1 MDDATRVRRNYWIS
15 QVAPGERESIL
26 SMGETIASDA
36 FYRDLAFGTGGL
48 RGILGIGSNRMNVYT
63 VAKATQG
70 LANYLNSVHESACVA
85 IARDSR
91 NLGEKFC
98 KVVACVLAANGI
110 KAYMYPRIEP
120 TPALSFAVRYLKCD
134 AGVCITASHNPKE
147 YNGMKMTVND
157 FGNACGEMIQQF
169 RRFVEENSK
178 KEVNNEREVIGHVVK
193 ENVREVYL
201 NLVKK
206 SIDLGD
212 KKIKAVVDTA
222 NGTASIIAQ
231 EMFDMFKDKIEMIP
245 LYMESDSEFPNHHP
259 DPSVESNNEDLK
271 KAVLENKADLGI
283 GIDGDGDRVGIID
296 ENGKMI
302 FADFYAIIIWR
313 YLMDKVTNKKAL
325 FDVKCTKSLADEI
338 EKLGGTPVCY
348 RTGNSYMKAK
358 MRDDDFMFGSE
369 LSGHVWF
376 RDKWPNIDDGLY
388 AGLRLIE
395 IMSKTGKSI
404 TEMLEGI
411 NKYYS
416 TPEIKFE
423 ASDDVKFKIIEK
435 IKEYCIDKG
444 YKINDI
450 DGVRAEFDNGWAL
463 VRASNT
469 GPNITARFEGK
480 TEEDMEKIKDEFI
493 GLIK

>member
-1 MDDATRVRRNYWIS
+1 MKYKVIENINPNIFRGYDIRAIYGKDLDENIAY
-15 QVAPGERESIL
+15 
-26 SMGETIASDA
+26 TI
-36 FYRDLAFGTGGL
+36 
-48 RGILGIGSNRMNVYT
+48 
-63 VAKATQG
+63 G
-70 LANYLNSVHESACVA
+70 LAYAKYIRNNGYDRCVIGRDNRSSSLPLSEALIQGIIEGDNIEVIDIGLVTTPMYYYGQIFLNDGKN
-85 IARDSR
+85 IMP
-91 NLGEKFC
+91 
-98 KVVACVLAANGI
+98 GI
-110 KAYMYPRIEP
+110 M
-120 TPALSFAVRYLKCD
+120 
-134 AGVCITASHNPKE
+134 ITASHNPKE

-193 ENVREVYL
+193 ENVREGYL

-212 KKIKAVVDTA
+212 KKIKVVVDTA

-480 TEEDMEKIKDEFI
+480 TEEYMEKIKDEFVA
-493 GLIK
+493 LIK

>member
-1 MDDATRVRRNYWIS
+1 MKYKVIENINPNIFRGYDIRAIYGKDLDENIAY
-15 QVAPGERESIL
+15 
-26 SMGETIASDA
+26 TI
-36 FYRDLAFGTGGL
+36 
-48 RGILGIGSNRMNVYT
+48 
-63 VAKATQG
+63 G
-70 LANYLNSVHESACVA
+70 LAYAKYIRNNGYDRCVIGRDNRSSSLPLSEALIQGIIEGDNIEVIDIGLVTTPMYYYGQIFLNDGKN
-85 IARDSR
+85 IMP
-91 NLGEKFC
+91 
-98 KVVACVLAANGI
+98 GI
-110 KAYMYPRIEP
+110 M
-120 TPALSFAVRYLKCD
+120 
-134 AGVCITASHNPKE
+134 ITASHNPKE

-178 KEVNNEREVIGHVVK
+178 KEVNNERDVIGHVVK
-193 ENVREVYL
+193 ENVREGYL

-245 LYMESDSEFPNHHP
+245 LYMESDPDFPNHHP

-271 KAVLENKADLGI
+271 KAVLGNKADLGI

-480 TEEDMEKIKDEFI
+480 TEEDMEKIKKEFMS
-493 GLIK
+493 LLK

>member
-1 MDDATRVRRNYWIS
+1 MKYKVIENINPNIFRGYDIRAIYGKDLDENIAY
-15 QVAPGERESIL
+15 
-26 SMGETIASDA
+26 TI
-36 FYRDLAFGTGGL
+36 
-48 RGILGIGSNRMNVYT
+48 
-63 VAKATQG
+63 G
-70 LANYLNSVHESACVA
+70 LAYAKYIRNNGYDRCVIGRDNRSSSLPLSEALIQGIIEGDNIEVIDIGLVTTPMYYYGQIFLNDGKN
-85 IARDSR
+85 IMP
-91 NLGEKFC
+91 
-98 KVVACVLAANGI
+98 GI
-110 KAYMYPRIEP
+110 M
-120 TPALSFAVRYLKCD
+120 
-134 AGVCITASHNPKE
+134 ITASHNPKE

-193 ENVREVYL
+193 ENVREGYL

>member
-1 MDDATRVRRNYWIS
+1 MKYKVIENINPNIFRGYDIRAIYGKDLDENIAY
-15 QVAPGERESIL
+15 
-26 SMGETIASDA
+26 TI
-36 FYRDLAFGTGGL
+36 
-48 RGILGIGSNRMNVYT
+48 
-63 VAKATQG
+63 G
-70 LANYLNSVHESACVA
+70 LAYAKYIRNNGYDRCVIGRDNRSSSLPLSEALIQGIIEGDNIEVIDIGLVTTPMYYYGQIFLNDGKN
-85 IARDSR
+85 IMP
-91 NLGEKFC
+91 
-98 KVVACVLAANGI
+98 GI
-110 KAYMYPRIEP
+110 M
-120 TPALSFAVRYLKCD
+120 
-134 AGVCITASHNPKE
+134 ITASHNPKE

-178 KEVNNEREVIGHVVK
+178 KEVNNERKVIGHVVK
-193 ENVREVYL
+193 ENVREGYL

-212 KKIKAVVDTA
+212 KKIKVVVDTA

-245 LYMESDSEFPNHHP
+245 LYMESDPEFPNHHP

-480 TEEDMEKIKDEFI
+480 TEEYMEKIKDEFVA
-493 GLIK
+493 LIK

>member
-1 MDDATRVRRNYWIS
+1 MKYKVIENINPNIFRGYDIRAIYGKDLDENIAY
-15 QVAPGERESIL
+15 
-26 SMGETIASDA
+26 TI
-36 FYRDLAFGTGGL
+36 
-48 RGILGIGSNRMNVYT
+48 
-63 VAKATQG
+63 G
-70 LANYLNSVHESACVA
+70 LAYAKYIRNNGYDRCVIGRDNRSSSLPLSEALIQGIIEGDNIEVIDIGLVTTPMYYYGQIFLNDGKN
-85 IARDSR
+85 IMP
-91 NLGEKFC
+91 
-98 KVVACVLAANGI
+98 GI
-110 KAYMYPRIEP
+110 M
-120 TPALSFAVRYLKCD
+120 
-134 AGVCITASHNPKE
+134 ITASHNPKE

-178 KEVNNEREVIGHVVK
+178 KEVNNERYVLGHVVK
-193 ENVREVYL
+193 ENVREGYL

-212 KKIKAVVDTA
+212 RKIKAVVDTA

-245 LYMESDSEFPNHHP
+245 LYMESDPDFPNHHP

-302 FADFYAIIIWR
+302 FADFYAIIVWR

-480 TEEDMEKIKDEFI
+480 TEEDMETIKDEFI

>member
-1 MDDATRVRRNYWIS
+1 MKYKVVENINPNIFRGYDIRAIYGKDLDENIAY
-15 QVAPGERESIL
+15 
-26 SMGETIASDA
+26 TI
-36 FYRDLAFGTGGL
+36 
-48 RGILGIGSNRMNVYT
+48 
-63 VAKATQG
+63 G
-70 LANYLNSVHESACVA
+70 LAYAKYIRNNGYDRCVIGRDNRSSSLPLSEALIQGIIEGDNIEVIDIGLVTTPMYYYGQIFLNDGKN
-85 IARDSR
+85 IMP
-91 NLGEKFC
+91 
-98 KVVACVLAANGI
+98 GI
-110 KAYMYPRIEP
+110 M
-120 TPALSFAVRYLKCD
+120 
-134 AGVCITASHNPKE
+134 ITASHNPKE

-178 KEVNNEREVIGHVVK
+178 KEVNNERDVIGHVVK
-193 ENVREVYL
+193 ENVREGYL

-480 TEEDMEKIKDEFI
+480 TEEDMETIKDEFI

>member
-1 MDDATRVRRNYWIS
+1 
-15 QVAPGERESIL
+15 
-26 SMGETIASDA
+26 
-36 FYRDLAFGTGGL
+36 
-48 RGILGIGSNRMNVYT
+48 
-63 VAKATQG
+63 
-70 LANYLNSVHESACVA
+70 
-85 IARDSR
+85 
-91 NLGEKFC
+91 
-98 KVVACVLAANGI
+98 
-110 KAYMYPRIEP
+110 
-120 TPALSFAVRYLKCD
+120 
-134 AGVCITASHNPKE
+134 
-147 YNGMKMTVND
+147 
-157 FGNACGEMIQQF
+157 
-169 RRFVEENSK
+169 
-178 KEVNNEREVIGHVVK
+178 
-193 ENVREVYL
+193 
-201 NLVKK
+201 
-206 SIDLGD
+206 
-212 KKIKAVVDTA
+212 
-222 NGTASIIAQ
+222 
-231 EMFDMFKDKIEMIP
+231 
-245 LYMESDSEFPNHHP
+245 
-259 DPSVESNNEDLK
+259 
-271 KAVLENKADLGI
+271 
-283 GIDGDGDRVGIID
+283 
-296 ENGKMI
+296 
-302 FADFYAIIIWR
+302 
-313 YLMDKVTNKKAL
+313 
-325 FDVKCTKSLADEI
+325 
-338 EKLGGTPVCY
+338 
-348 RTGNSYMKAK
+348 
-358 MRDDDFMFGSE
+358 MFGSE

>member
-1 MDDATRVRRNYWIS
+1 MKYKVIENINPNIFRGYDIRAIYGKDLDENIAY
-15 QVAPGERESIL
+15 
-26 SMGETIASDA
+26 TI
-36 FYRDLAFGTGGL
+36 
-48 RGILGIGSNRMNVYT
+48 
-63 VAKATQG
+63 G
-70 LANYLNSVHESACVA
+70 LAYAKYIRNNGYDRCVIGRDNRSSSLPLSEALIQGIIEGDNIEVIDIGLVTTPMYYYGQIFLNDGKN
-85 IARDSR
+85 IMP
-91 NLGEKFC
+91 
-98 KVVACVLAANGI
+98 GI
-110 KAYMYPRIEP
+110 M
-120 TPALSFAVRYLKCD
+120 
-134 AGVCITASHNPKE
+134 ITASHNPKE

-193 ENVREVYL
+193 ENVREGYL

-469 GPNITARFEGK
+469 GPNITARFECK

>member
-1 MDDATRVRRNYWIS
+1 MKYKVIENINPNIFRGYDIRAIYGKDLDENIAY
-15 QVAPGERESIL
+15 
-26 SMGETIASDA
+26 TI
-36 FYRDLAFGTGGL
+36 
-48 RGILGIGSNRMNVYT
+48 
-63 VAKATQG
+63 G
-70 LANYLNSVHESACVA
+70 LAYAKYIRNNGYDRCVIGRDNRSSSLPLSEALIQGIIEGDNIEVIDIGLVTTPMYYYGQIFLNDGKN
-85 IARDSR
+85 IMP
-91 NLGEKFC
+91 
-98 KVVACVLAANGI
+98 GI
-110 KAYMYPRIEP
+110 M
-120 TPALSFAVRYLKCD
+120 
-134 AGVCITASHNPKE
+134 ITASHNPKE

-178 KEVNNEREVIGHVVK
+178 KEVNNERDVIGHVVK
-193 ENVREVYL
+193 ENVREGYL

-245 LYMESDSEFPNHHP
+245 LYMESDPEFPNHHP

-302 FADFYAIIIWR
+302 FADFYAIIVWR

-404 TEMLEGI
+404 TKMLEGI

>member
-1 MDDATRVRRNYWIS
+1 MKYKVIENINPNIFRGYDIRAIYGKDLDENIAY
-15 QVAPGERESIL
+15 
-26 SMGETIASDA
+26 TI
-36 FYRDLAFGTGGL
+36 
-48 RGILGIGSNRMNVYT
+48 
-63 VAKATQG
+63 G
-70 LANYLNSVHESACVA
+70 LAYAKYIRNNGYDRCVIGRDNRSSSLPLSEALIQGIIEGDNIEVIDIGLVTTPMYYYGQIFLNDGKN
-85 IARDSR
+85 IMP
-91 NLGEKFC
+91 
-98 KVVACVLAANGI
+98 GI
-110 KAYMYPRIEP
+110 M
-120 TPALSFAVRYLKCD
+120 
-134 AGVCITASHNPKE
+134 ITASHNPKE

-193 ENVREVYL
+193 ENVREGYL

-245 LYMESDSEFPNHHP
+245 LYMESDPEFPNHHP

-302 FADFYAIIIWR
+302 FADFYAIIVWR

-416 TPEIKFE
+416 TPEIKLE
-423 ASDDVKFKIIEK
+423 ASDDVKFKIIDK

-480 TEEDMEKIKDEFI
+480 TKEDMEKIKDEFLP
-493 GLIK
+493 LIK

>member
-1 MDDATRVRRNYWIS
+1 MKYKVIENINPNIFRGYDIRAIYGKDLDENIAY
-15 QVAPGERESIL
+15 
-26 SMGETIASDA
+26 TI
-36 FYRDLAFGTGGL
+36 
-48 RGILGIGSNRMNVYT
+48 
-63 VAKATQG
+63 G
-70 LANYLNSVHESACVA
+70 LAYAKYIRNNGYDRCVVGRDNRSSSLPLSEALIQGIIEGDNIEVIDIGLVTTPMYYYGQIFLNDGKN
-85 IARDSR
+85 IMP
-91 NLGEKFC
+91 
-98 KVVACVLAANGI
+98 GI
-110 KAYMYPRIEP
+110 M
-120 TPALSFAVRYLKCD
+120 
-134 AGVCITASHNPKE
+134 ITASHNPKE

-193 ENVREVYL
+193 ENVREGYL

-212 KKIKAVVDTA
+212 KKIKVVVDTA